1 MRFCP
6 LYSGSSG
13 NALLVAAE
21 NTAILVDAGLP
32 GRTVTDALAAAGVA
46 PEQLSGLLV
55 THEHSDHVKGVGV
68 LARRYHIPVYANEG
82 TWRGMLPLI
91 GEIPPAQMRVFETER
106 DFYLGDVN
114 VLPFKT
120 PHDAN
125 ESVGFVFRCGAGK
138 LSILTDAGHITDHML
153 DAVAGSDLILIE
165 SNHDVDML
173 RRNPNYGADL
183 KRRILGDK
191 GHLSNDLCAEF
202 AVSLVRGGTRHLVLG
217 HLSQENNS
225 PATAENC
232 TKRALEAAGF
242 RAERDYTLHV
252 APVTTDGEFI
262 AV

>member
-106 DFYLGDVN
+106 DFYLGSVN

-153 DAVAGSDLILIE
+153 DAVAGSGLILIE

-173 RRNPNYGADL
+173 KAGPYPFPL
-183 KRRILGDK
+183 KRRILGDN
-191 GHLSNDLCAEF
+191 GHLSNDACGAALTA
-202 AVSLVRGGTRHLVLG
+202 LYGRGVRRAVLG
-217 HLSQENNS
+217 HLSRENNFES
-225 PATAENC
+225 L
-232 TKRALEAAGF
+232 ALETVRAAL
-242 RAERDYTLHV
+242 RASDIPDEAFALSIAHRDRI
-252 APVTTDGEFI
+252 GEMFEI
-262 AV
+262 D